1 MAQAVREA
9 GETDS
14 RDGRVR
20 AGTRV
25 GIVARHRPREFRLEA
40 FLVSLGAVAL
50 AEIGDTTQLLSL
62 VLAAK
67 FRKPGPI
74 CGGIL
79 VASLL
84 SHAIAA
90 ELGAWL
96 AHWMTPEVQRWLIGL
111 SFLAVAAWALL
122 PEKEEPADA
131 PPRRGHGVFV
141 VSVIAFFVAELGDRT
156 QVATVVLGAHYQPLW
171 QVIAGST
178 AGMLVANVPVV
189 FLGARFAHKLPLRA
203 ARLAAAAL
211 FAALGVWILLR

>member
-1 MAQAVREA
+1 M
-9 GETDS
+9 
-14 RDGRVR
+14 
-20 AGTRV
+20 
-25 GIVARHRPREFRLEA
+25 RHPAPEIPLQA

-50 AEIGDTTQLLSL
+50 AEIGDKTQLLSL

-67 FRKPGPI
+67 FRRPWPI
-74 CGGIL
+74 CAGIL

-96 AHWMTPEVQRWLIGL
+96 SLWMTPEVQRWLIGL

-122 PEKEEPADA
+122 PEQEEPVDA
-131 PPRRGHGVFV
+131 LPRRGRGVFV
-141 VSVIAFFVAELGDRT
+141 VSVIAFFLAELGDRT
-156 QVATVVLGAHYQPLW
+156 QIATVVLGAHYHPLW

-178 AGMLVANVPVV
+178 VGMMLANVPVV
-189 FLGARFAHKLPLRA
+189 FLGARFAARLPLRT

-211 FAALGVWILLR
+211 FAALGVWILLP